1 MRKTDFLGALMI
13 SRLLFMV
20 PEVLILLVFSWLMFG
35 VTIAGSLA
43 VVVFLILVGAFSF
56 SGLGLLIACR
66 ANTMEAV
73 SGLMNLVMLPMWVLS
88 GIFFSSERFPDFLQ
102 PFIRALPLTALIDAL
117 RAVMLEGA
125 TLVSQWSQVLTLALW
140 GGVSFALALRFFRWS

>member
-1 MRKTDFLGALMI
+1 
-13 SRLLFMV
+13 
-20 PEVLILLVFSWLMFG
+20 
-35 VTIAGSLA
+35 VTIAGSVWA
-43 VVVFLILVGAFSF
+43 VVFLILVGAFSF

-73 SGLMNLVMLPMWVLS
+73 SGLMNLVMLPMWVMS

-102 PFIRALPLTALIDAL
+102 PFIQVLPLTALINAL

-125 TLVSQWSQVLTLALW
+125 TLVSQWGEVLNLLLW
-140 GGVSFALALRFFRWS
+140 GVASFALALRFFRWN